1 MVKLAEDVKRYI
13 RNKFNE
19 GMTIQ
24 KIVGCVEKDC
34 MEKTSYTTVSKYLHE
49 VGLLGKN
56 PKIVDSIGEKRRER
70 DLANNIKLIA
80 FFKTAEK
87 GDEIEYVE
95 TGEWSGGTY
104 TPTNDALRK
113 RTATVIKCYPTYI
126 HTSSGCIQYV
136 DVRRL
141 IKRA

>member
-1 MVKLAEDVKRYI
+1 MVRLEEDVKRYI
-13 RNKFNE
+13 RARFNE
-19 GMTIQ
+19 GMTIMQ
-24 KIVGCVEKDC
+24 IVAGVEKDC
-34 MEKTSYTTVSKYLHE
+34 MEKTSYSTVNKYLHE
-49 VGLLGKN
+49 AGLLGRN
-56 PKIVDSIGEKRRER
+56 PKLADGQEARNR
-70 DLANNIKLIA
+70 DRNLASNAKLIA

>member
-1 MVKLAEDVKRYI
+1 MVRLEEDVKRYI
-13 RNKFNE
+13 RARFNE
-19 GMTIQ
+19 GMTIMQ
-24 KIVGCVEKDC
+24 IVAGVEKDC
-34 MEKTSYTTVSKYLHE
+34 MEKTSYSTVSKYLHE

-80 FFKTAEK
+80 FFKTAET
-87 GDEIEYVE
+87 GDKIDYVE
-95 TGEWSGGTY
+95 PGEWSGGTY
-104 TPTNDALRK
+104 TPTDNALRT
-113 RTATVIKCYPTYI
+113 RRATVIKCYPTYI
-126 HTSSGCIQYV
+126 HTSSGCVQYV